1 MSPSIL
7 IAGATGNTGRST
19 TETLSKLLQAPRLSS
34 TQPPNPRPHTF
45 SKKPNRPTPRYSP
58 GLTRAFIA
66 SHNKPTQ
73 FADESTFYLALLHA
87 GVKYVVRISTTAAFV
102 RPDAIAYYP
111 RAHWAIEALLESS
124 EFKAMHWTS
133 MQPNIFGSYFVGP
146 AAEFIKEY
154 RKTGRADTELKLMAA
169 KDGAAGI
176 IDPHEVGVFAAH
188 LLVQEDTAVHSG
200 KRYVLNGPEN
210 ISGEGVVRM
219 IERAIGVPVENV
231 RYKDMSALDAYL
243 EMEYKVSDVSHNVIS
258 SIRRASV
265 SAWDGEWPCPPT
277 SKEVLELAPPKR
289 TPQQMLDSALQQ

>member
-1 MSPSIL
+1 M
-7 IAGATGNTGRST
+7 
-19 TETLSKLLQAPRLSS
+19 
-34 TQPPNPRPHTF
+34 
-45 SKKPNRPTPRYSP
+45 
-58 GLTRAFIA
+58 
-66 SHNKPTQ
+66 
-73 FADESTFYLALLHA
+73 
-87 GVKYVVRISTTAAFV
+87 RISTTAAFV